1 VKRYLSALLL
11 SLLFLV
17 SFFVPLEVTFRLLDV
32 RSERHLFQTKY
43 SPRFHHYDLH
53 VEEFFENI
61 SKKNFGS
68 AKKKILI
75 IGDSFIS
82 GEDIDYEYRATTLLI
97 QQLESLLPNQFEIFS
112 LGQGSWSTL
121 IYKRALESVL
131 EYLSPDLIFVAID
144 QSDPVDDYVYSREL
158 EGGDDSDFID
168 TIIHR
173 IEKSWIS
180 KIIIH
185 SKALMSFDSIF
196 IKYFRFSF
204 FFPWLPDEML
214 QRHNERVVRQS
225 VISNDPG
232 STASYF
238 KLVAQSMLEMDE
250 MIDDSSKL
258 VFITFPRADHLAHQK
273 KSSFFEGYIREDN
286 ETLPYVDYW
295 MKETQ
300 LDKLFNRSVF
310 ISTYKAFKEHDE
322 EGPLFFWKDDV
333 HWNERGHSLFAD
345 QLLKIIVDYFK
356 VYLGTD

>member
-1 VKRYLSALLL
+1 MKRYLSALLL
-11 SLLFLV
+11 GLLSLV
-17 SFFVPLEVTFRLLDV
+17 SFLVPLEVTLRFLDV
-32 RSERHLFQTKY
+32 RAERHLFKTKY
-43 SPRFHHYDLH
+43 SPRYHHYDSH

-61 SKKNFGS
+61 FNKNFES

-82 GEDIDYEYRATTLLI
+82 GEDIDYEHRAMTLLVE
-97 QQLESLLPNQFEIFS
+97 QLDSLFPNQFDVLS
-112 LGQGSWSTL
+112 LGQGSWSTM
-121 IYKRALESVL
+121 IYQRALESVL

-144 QSDPVDDYVYSREL
+144 QSDPIDDYVYSQEL
-158 EGGDDSDFID
+158 AGGDGSDFIN

-180 KIIIH
+180 KIIVH
-185 SKALMSFDSIF
+185 SKALMTFDSIF

-214 QRHNERVVRQS
+214 HRHNERVTRQS
-225 VISNDPG
+225 AISIDPG
-232 STASYF
+232 STDSYF
-238 KLVAQSMLEMDE
+238 HLVAKFMLKMDK
-250 MIDDSSKL
+250 MIEDSSKL
-258 VFITFPRADHLAHQK
+258 IFITFPRADHLAHQK

-310 ISTYKAFKEHDE
+310 ISTYKAFKKYDK

-333 HWNERGHSLFAD
+333 HWNEKGNSLFAD
-345 QLLKIIVDYFK
+345 QLLNIILDYFE
-356 VYLGTD
+356 VNLGH